1 MRKGI
6 SPFVS
11 TVLLVAFAIAVAV
24 IFGGWISTFTQTT
37 TKDVQEKSEK
47 RVTCSYGG
55 IALENLK
62 YNKTTGNFSGKV
74 ENTDIIVLG
83 NIDFEIFYTDD
94 TREKLDLNMTLESG
108 EKNTFTQSVSKMNSS
123 NTSINKI
130 RVITNCSNVYDE
142 ATSND
147 VPSNY

>member
-62 YNKTTGNFSGKV
+62 YNKTTGNFSGKI

-108 EKNTFTQSVSKMNSS
+108 EKNTFTQSVSKMNS
-123 NTSINKI
+123 TSINKI